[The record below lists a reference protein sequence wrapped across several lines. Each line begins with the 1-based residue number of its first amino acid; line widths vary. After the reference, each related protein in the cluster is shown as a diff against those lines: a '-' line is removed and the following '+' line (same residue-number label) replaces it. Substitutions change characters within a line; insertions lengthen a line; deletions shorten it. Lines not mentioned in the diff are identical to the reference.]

1 MALPQINAHVQPVM
15 ACVNQLYTEA
25 GRDGASGTIL
35 DAYISFCEK
44 DPSRPKEALR
54 EIEGNFDFLN
64 LLTPTIVAGSRIDP
78 PHYLAETLRL
88 TRHDNIDVRRSAI
101 FALGRIQWSEEST
114 PPELAY
120 TALEKAVADEH
131 DDELLG
137 CTIKTSFS
145 LLQRD
150 KSQENRV
157 AKCPSGDFASRMNW
171 LAGAAS

>member
-1 MALPQINAHVQPVM
+1 M

-25 GRDGASGTIL
+25 GRDGACGTIL

-88 TRHDNIDVRRSAI
+88 TRHDNIDVRRSG
-101 FALGRIQWSEEST
+101 LVPVKW
-114 PPELAY
+114 
-120 TALEKAVADEH
+120 
-131 DDELLG
+131 
-137 CTIKTSFS
+137 
-145 LLQRD
+145 
-150 KSQENRV
+150 RV
-157 AKCPSGDFASRMNW
+157 PSVKV
-171 LAGAAS
+171 